1 MFNNYIMNFL
11 KKIAKSSEGSQF
23 SINNIP
29 YGVYK
34 RLNSNGKASCCT
46 RLGEFVIDLGYLS

>member
-1 MFNNYIMNFL
+1 MNFL